1 MISSLMIESI
11 VMLVFFISGILLFKY
26 VDTEDF
32 NSLAFLLLFVLG
44 ITSVTIFKKMIEIFK
59 MLC

>member
-1 MISSLMIESI
+1 MISSLVIESI

-32 NSLAFLLLFVLG
+32 NSLAFYYYLYWELLV
-44 ITSVTIFKKMIEIFK
+44 
-59 MLC
+59 